1 MTLLTTL
8 QLVRSLTV
16 SALAALVLVLGGV
29 TDATATPIPPISCAG
44 TFNTGGCAP
53 YGTIEFATGSV
64 SGSLYEYDESV
75 ALDYSAAG
83 TSAAIRGVVD
93 LQLGLLR
100 VLASGIEDGN
110 PSTGVGGYVL
120 VSGTDVFTLSGPSTS
135 GLVTFGVELAAD
147 GVGAISNDS
156 YSGQA
161 SIQLGVPGGGAGS
174 FDFGV
179 YQAGNNAPL
188 GASFSL
194 LSTIRPGTQLRAYD
208 THTVAIG
215 TPFALGYSLRAD
227 VSQGTT
233 FDLLNTAH
241 LRFVLPDGV
250 TISSIGGFSAG
261 APAPTAAV
269 PEPATLGLCAFGLL
283 ATAWR
288 RSRRKPEWR

>member
-44 TFNTGGCAP
+44 IFNTGGCAP
-53 YGTIEFATGSV
+53 YGPIEFATGSV
-64 SGSLYEYDESV
+64 SGSLYQV
-75 ALDYSAAG
+75 RRKRGPRLLAAG
-83 TSAAIRGVVD
+83 MLPPSGVVD

-194 LSTIRPGTQLRAYD
+194 LSTIRPGTQA
-208 THTVAIG
+208 T
-215 TPFALGYSLRAD
+215 
-227 VSQGTT
+227 
-233 FDLLNTAH
+233 
-241 LRFVLPDGV
+241 GV
-250 TISSIGGFSAG
+250 QTRI
-261 APAPTAAV
+261 
-269 PEPATLGLCAFGLL
+269 
-283 ATAWR
+283 
-288 RSRRKPEWR
+288 RSRSARHSRSATRCAPMSPRARPSIC